1 VNTDRLMKI
10 ALEMSGLEEI
20 PGDSAV
26 HHPGDGLRR
35 ILIGIDLKQAELK
48 MARDLG
54 FDCAIAHHPN
64 AGTSILRYHEVLLR
78 HVDQMVRAGVPQS
91 VAEETMR
98 QTVESRRVLA
108 SMQNYD
114 HVPSVARLL
123 GIAYLNVHTPLD
135 EIGRQRLASV
145 VETLDPEK
153 TAQDAADA
161 LRQTFG
167 EFRTAQTQIEI
178 AVGKASNRLGRVVM
192 SHGAGTN
199 GGYAVAKA
207 YFDHGVDTVLYI
219 HCRPDD
225 SERLRDEYGDSK
237 TLIVTGHIASDSVGI
252 NPYVE
257 RLREEGLEVTT
268 FSGILPGSSAR

>member
-1 VNTDRLMKI
+1 MNTERMMQI
-10 ALEMSGLEEI
+10 AVEMAGIDEI
-20 PGDSAV
+20 PGDSAI
-26 HHPGDGLRR
+26 HHPGDGLQKV
-35 ILIGIDLKQAELK
+35 LIGIDLKQAELM

-54 FDCAIAHHPN
+54 FDCAIAHHPS
-64 AGTSILRYHEVLLR
+64 AGTSILKYHEVLLR
-78 HVDQMVRAGVPQS
+78 HIDQMVRAGVPQS
-91 VAEETMR
+91 VAEETMK

-114 HVPSVARLL
+114 HAPSVARLL
-123 GIAYLNVHTPLD
+123 DMAYLNIHTPLD
-135 EIGRQRLASV
+135 EVGRQRLAAV

-161 LRQTFG
+161 LRETFG
-167 EFRTAQTQIEI
+167 EFRSAQTQIEF
-178 AVGKASNRLGRVVM
+178 AVGKATNRLGRAVM

-219 HCRPDD
+219 HCRPED
-225 SERLRDEYGDSK
+225 SAKLRQEYGDSK

-257 RLREEGLEVTT
+257 RLREEGLDVTT
-268 FSGILPGSSAR
+268 FSGILPG